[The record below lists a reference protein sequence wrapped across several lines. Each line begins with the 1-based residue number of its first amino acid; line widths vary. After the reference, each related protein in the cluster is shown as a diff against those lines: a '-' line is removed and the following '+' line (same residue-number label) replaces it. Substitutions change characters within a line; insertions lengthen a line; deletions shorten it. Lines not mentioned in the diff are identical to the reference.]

1 MRKKFSDGKSGL
13 FALGYIQNQGTYLTE
28 ISYLARANVT
38 AEKLDE
44 NIEKAYEAESEINYY
59 YDGSGNLQTGA
70 FDEKKTCRYA
80 IETGFFAPNQNPQYP
95 NEKIYAVFQKDG
107 YGLWSGVKFSTRYR
121 LENALTAYRFGS
133 ISFKTYGAANT
144 FICTL
149 ESTLLPGETW
159 KFRNSSQEDYR
170 PKTEFDILQ
179 SYLQY
184 VFEKLLSD
192 YDNPESKNYKKIVF
206 SLDKKHALFN
216 SGLLNKFAQDVYL
229 IGDVFGL
236 TGGRFTLSNL
246 AVAPS
251 KVDLIRNFGFAGADL
266 TPYPGVVEFFH
277 KLDDIIYDSDIEID
291 LSADRLSH
299 IIEDGARR
307 NRFAEKYTAM
317 YEKGD
322 LPAITSTLETAI
334 ENARKIAKRNYKFV
348 VPQYRSARGG
358 EPGKIQFLM
367 PIYLDRQYGERPDF
381 ALVLNIEIMPDG
393 TRYYTPETILE
404 LPWAYNNARVI
415 CKPEDTWLNPATIDS
430 PPLDIEPEDGD
441 TLDE

>member
-80 IETGFFAPNQNPQYP
+80 IETGFFAPNPNPQYP

-107 YGLWSGVKFSTRYR
+107 YGLWSGVKFSTKYR

-144 FICTL
+144 FICAL
-149 ESTLLPGETW
+149 ESILLPGETW

-170 PKTEFDILQ
+170 PKTEYDILQ

-229 IGDVFGL
+229 MGDVFGL
-236 TGGRFTLSNL
+236 TGGKFTLSNL
-246 AVAPS
+246 AIAPS

-266 TPYPGVVEFFH
+266 TPYPGVVEFFD

-430 PPLDIEPEDGD
+430 PPLDIDVGDGD
-441 TLDE
+441 TLD